1 MEPVFQA
8 CRFGLRFIF
17 CRYIYRIPFV
27 YEASPKMKKITPN
40 DAPPPIQAPP
50 HPAETGVTRRAGAV
64 RKPGISGEKLTFS
77 FDGEGVEGMAGD
89 SVAAALVAAGITTLR
104 TSPQGGTPR
113 GPFCWMGVCQECT
126 VVIDGVR
133 RPACRTALVAGM
145 RVMPG
150 TIA

>member
-1 MEPVFQA
+1 VDDVLQP
-8 CRFGLRFIF
+8 CRFALRFVF

-27 YEASPKMKKITPN
+27 YEASPKMKKIKSIDASPPIE
-40 DAPPPIQAPP
+40 APPQPAPT
-50 HPAETGVTRRAGAV
+50 AAVRGTGAV
-64 RKPGISGEKLTFS
+64 RKPGVSGEKLSFS
-77 FDGEGVEGMAGD
+77 FNGAAVEGMAGD
-89 SVAAALVAAGITTLR
+89 SVAAALLVAGITTLR

-145 RVMPG
+145 QVMPG